1 MQEIHIY
8 RPYRQEMWFS
18 KMAADGWPPTSWQ
31 GGFGLYAPRKQ
42 GYGWRNIICTI
53 MLVRFAVWFV
63 VTLVKLVKLVWLL
76 VNSVTLLPPTG
87 NNCSEN
93 SANLKK
99 REEAILRSFKYWK
112 HFGEPADIPDTP
124 ALMIIFNIE
133 VSPRR
138 QGYGWRNIICTA
150 YYAVQDERS
159 FTSEMYV
166 APLAEIISKICG
178 NVLQDLWEFGREKNL
193 QDLLE

>member
-18 KMAADGWPPTSWQ
+18 KMAVMACPQQLTRR
-31 GGFGLYAPRKQ
+31 FGLYAPRKQ

-53 MLVRFAVWFV
+53 TIKLVRFAVWFV
-63 VTLVKLVKLVWLL
+63 VTLVKLVWLL
-76 VNSVTLLPPTG
+76 VNSVTLLLPTG
-87 NNCSEN
+87 NNCSEKQVSN

-138 QGYGWRNIICTA
+138 QGYGWYEEIL
-150 YYAVQDERS
+150 YALHIMQCK
-159 FTSEMYV
+159 TNG
-166 APLAEIISKICG
+166 PLHQRC
-178 NVLQDLWEFGREKNL
+178 R
-193 QDLLE
+193 